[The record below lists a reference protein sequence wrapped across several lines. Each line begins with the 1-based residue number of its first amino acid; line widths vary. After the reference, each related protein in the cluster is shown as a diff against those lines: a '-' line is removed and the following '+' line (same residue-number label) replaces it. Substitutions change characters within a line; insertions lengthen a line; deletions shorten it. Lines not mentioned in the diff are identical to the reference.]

1 MTWDALAALGSIL
14 STVILAVASV
24 AAVLQLKHLQRA
36 NQLESYAHFLGE
48 LQSPELVE
56 ARIFLESLDVTDS
69 RVLEAVLTPQL
80 DHRIVK
86 IGAHFQAVCRL
97 LNLGI
102 LDDRL
107 FIVYHWLALGLW
119 TQLQPIAYVL
129 REREG
134 APRWLDIEYLVY
146 RIKTNR
152 SMLSLKRDF
161 GASFLNDVASKSS
174 LERIQARIDRL

>member
-14 STVILAVASV
+14 STAILAVASV

-69 RVLEAVLTPQL
+69 RVLEAV
-80 DHRIVK
+80 HRIVK

-107 FIVYHWLALGLW
+107 FIVYHWLVLGLW